1 MHVPAHVTV
10 ASSFHGEAPPLRLSR
25 TRLRRL
31 PCCDALRHLH
41 LLLRRGHIR
50 QCRGLS
56 CHLHLLLR
64 RGHSPQR
71 TSGTRRPGGP
81 RLWSVDDIV
90 QLLLRQRS
98 QAAHD
103 VSRAKPPIE
112 RLGRAQYGA
121 RAP

>member
-31 PCCDALRHLH
+31 PCCDALR
-41 LLLRRGHIR
+41 
-50 QCRGLS
+50 
-56 CHLHLLLR
+56 HLHLLLR